1 MKTRFGF
8 LLSLPLLLSA
18 SHAALAAATP
28 EEAARL
34 TTLFQSY
41 LGAEP
46 GVVKVEPD
54 GDDYTVTLDIAPLAA
69 KAAAS
74 GLTISMTPTELTLTP
89 AGDGKWNVSQ
99 EGPMSF
105 GLKATDK
112 MSADVKIEDYNW
124 EGVFDEK
131 LGTFSEATAEVKN
144 ISLAETVDDPAQG
157 KVDITATIK
166 SIKME

>member
-46 GVVKVEPD
+46 GVVKVEAD
-54 GDDYTVTLDIAPLAA
+54 GDDYSVTLDMPPSPPRPQRLALQSAYHRSNSHFPMKA
-69 KAAAS
+69 KANGMFRKKAH
-74 GLTISMTPTELTLTP
+74 LIS
-89 AGDGKWNVSQ
+89 A
-99 EGPMSF
+99 
-105 GLKATDK
+105 
-112 MSADVKIEDYNW
+112 
-124 EGVFDEK
+124 
-131 LGTFSEATAEVKN
+131 
-144 ISLAETVDDPAQG
+144 
-157 KVDITATIK
+157 
-166 SIKME
+166 